1 MFDTITRSNPDDYQS
16 LEILKEAHWKIGN
29 QQEALEVSRRLG
41 DAYMRLGQYS
51 SAVLEYEGILEQQPG
66 APGIQELL
74 DELEGHLHLGK
85 STGSKATPI
94 ALDFGMAEADTP
106 AAPLPA
112 PAADGFAPP
121 AAETATSPARVPG
134 ISEEGPTLIAT
145 SETQVPRYFDRRQTD
160 ASLEIDGNEP
170 MAKFLIQHRLVT
182 HEIVNTAMEAVRQ
195 RNSLPEVQ
203 AGHALA
209 ASLLNEIGKAGADI
223 ETLISGIID
232 RTKYAYAPLENYDID
247 RQIVKMLPERLT
259 LGRLVLPFDVVSRTM
274 MVAVDNPFDAGAKA
288 AVVQAVD
295 YHIQWHL
302 ALPHVIRK
310 VLRDVYR
317 LDSPASPL

>member
-29 QQEALEVSRRLG
+29 QQEALEISRKLG

-51 SAVLEYEGILEQQPG
+51 SAVLEYEGILEQQPDT
-66 APGIQELL
+66 PGIRELL

-85 STGSKATPI
+85 SPGGKAAPI
-94 ALDFGMAEADTP
+94 ALDFGIDEAEAASATAPVSAPAGPGPDLH
-106 AAPLPA
+106 AAPA
-112 PAADGFAPP
+112 MMG
-121 AAETATSPARVPG
+121 EATS
-134 ISEEGPTLIAT
+134 EGPTLIAT
-145 SETQVPRYFDRRQTD
+145 SETRVPRYFDRRQAD

-203 AGHALA
+203 AGNALA

-288 AVVQAVD
+288 AVTQAVD

-310 VLRDVYR
+310 VLRDIYR
-317 LDSPASPL
+317 LDPPVATPL